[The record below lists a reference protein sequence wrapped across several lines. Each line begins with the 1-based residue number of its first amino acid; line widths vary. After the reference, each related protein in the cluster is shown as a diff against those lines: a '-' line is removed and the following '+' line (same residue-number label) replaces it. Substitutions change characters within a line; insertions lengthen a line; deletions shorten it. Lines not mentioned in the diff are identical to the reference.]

1 MSHDDPAALDDDLLQ
16 RWEQHFARW
25 WGEVLEDPGAMRR
38 VSEQIAARSALRSTW
53 EAEIDRSMESM
64 HLPSR
69 TDLLRL
75 ARIVSSLED
84 RLVAVEDQVFEQSV
98 QRSRLE
104 RETLKA
110 RVHAA
115 EALVTVTERL
125 ACLEEKIDAL
135 RERLDEAGGRGR

>member
-1 MSHDDPAALDDDLLQ
+1 
-16 RWEQHFARW
+16 
-25 WGEVLEDPGAMRR
+25 MRR
-38 VSEQIAARSALRSTW
+38 VGEQIAARSALRGAW
-53 EAEIDRSMESM
+53 EAQVDRSMESM

-135 RERLDEAGGRGR
+135 CERLGAAGGRGR